1 VGCHAL
7 QHRPRRLGLRPR
19 PCACRCDRT
28 QGQLSNCTLPADVR
42 DPPAWTNMR
51 PGTCV
56 LLYLRLAI
64 PGFSNSP
71 YLNGVR
77 QNTGNSSLSYWTGAR
92 LHSALFLRALLGN
105 CLVIHQSKT
114 ESGR

>member
-1 VGCHAL
+1 MGCHAL

-92 LHSALFLRALLGN
+92 LHSALSLRALLGN